1 MKPQKYTA
9 VRDASGAVTELQF
22 WYAQGV
28 PSLAQMQSLVART
41 WPRASRTSPERIVFT
56 PGIASFRVSV
66 SDECRAIALV
76 EETSPQT

>member
-1 MKPQKYTA
+1 M
-9 VRDASGAVTELQF
+9 
-22 WYAQGV
+22 
-28 PSLAQMQSLVART
+28 
-41 WPRASRTSPERIVFT
+41 SPERIVFT